1 VSKNNQRNM
10 SEINLGNETYNRGY
24 SDGLVGN
31 PKTIKK
37 THRHAH
43 RYHIGYRH
51 GQDQTKRATGAPL
64 TLVSE
69 NVAHVHHKLPS
80 SSAPLPTGKP
90 AGFWARFT
98 RWMKS

>member
-1 VSKNNQRNM
+1 MSKNNQRNQ

-24 SDGLVGN
+24 LDGLAGN

-51 GQDQTKRATGAPL
+51 GQDETKRTTGAPL
-64 TLVSE
+64 ILTNN
-69 NVAHVHHKLPS
+69 NVAHVHHKI
-80 SSAPLPTGKP
+80 P
-90 AGFWARFT
+90 AGNPFVPKSFWQRFC
-98 RWMKS
+98 RWIKS